1 MSLQQRYEI
10 FPYSWVS
17 DDKDEKGTTIDIYG
31 VDRKGESVAVKINDF
46 TPYVYIELPQM
57 NWTPEKIALLRRE
70 INKQTSDKITGI
82 GAPLEFCFMK
92 DYTKLY
98 YANMKDGEKIKY
110 PFIKA
115 YFASRENIKKLKFKL
130 KYIRYIQGIGQIT
143 LKIHEYEAS
152 TVLQFISTKKL
163 STSGWIEFVGK
174 RVKPTEKETTCP
186 HEFIVSYKNTK
197 LLNDDRTG
205 KPLIL
210 SWDCEM
216 NSTNISAMPNPN
228 REGDRIF
235 QISCVFFRQGD
246 SLDKMEK
253 YLLTLVPKSDLN
265 LHLDGITIRK
275 FKTEGDLILGFTNI
289 IQEKNPNILV
299 GYNIFG
305 FDIQYVCTRSKLSAT
320 GNCYNRFV
328 KMGVRPHISAQEKT
342 IKWTSSAYKDQNFQ
356 FLDAEGRLFVDL
368 LPLVKRDYK
377 LNNYQLKT
385 VATHFIGQTKDPL
398 DHKGIFKCYN
408 LGMKGGE
415 KGKKALELVG
425 KYCVQDSALVVVL
438 FEKLKTWIG
447 LCEMSRLTK
456 VPHFA
461 LFTQGQQLKV
471 FSQVY
476 YKCTQDKIVVD
487 KDSYVANANDFY
499 VGATVLDPVPGVYDK
514 VVPLDFNSLYPSMA
528 IAYNL
533 SWDTLVNDNTP
544 EGKAIP
550 DSDCNIFEW
559 DDHIGCDHDP
569 RIIRKKELDKIID
582 KKEKDLKIARTAR
595 DKKENKFHRQDY
607 VEKVADLLEETKP
620 FRKERSTIMKKKN
633 KHIICEHRRFRFLKK
648 PEGVLASLL
657 RNLLDARKAVKNEMK
672 DIAKKN
678 KEQIS
683 DADKKAF
690 ESLLEVYEQRQLAL
704 KLSANSG
711 YGATGVQKG
720 YLPMMAVAMCI
731 TYMGRKSIETS
742 IKAINT
748 EYKGKLV
755 YGDTD
760 SNYVSFSHL
769 NTAKECW
776 EYAEFVASEISK
788 KFPPPIKIAFEEKIY
803 WVFAILTKKRYMSL
817 ACKKDGIIDREI
829 QKKGVLLSRRD
840 NANVVRQIYSKL
852 MMGWFDKLDPDV
864 IIYNLLED
872 WNRMCSRYYP
882 YSDFVVTKAVG
893 SIAKSEKGEYI
904 ITEEKDEKGKTVH
917 KCGSYK
923 VDKLPDD
930 EKERIREL
938 ERKMCDTVEE
948 YYLTQFPAQVQ
959 LAEKMRRRGNIVDA
973 GTRLEYV
980 ITTQGGLR
988 AKQFEKIES
997 YDYFLKHTKSL
1008 EIDYYSYMKL
1018 MSTPFDQVLNIVLS
1032 TSKHESANPTN
1043 TFENKEVN
1051 FALAQFKFRS
1061 KARLNMLNQLKKL
1074 FAPKLIFRE

>member
-1 MSLQQRYEI
+1 MALTKHCI
-10 FPYSWVS
+10 FPYYWSS
-17 DDKDEKGTTIDIYG
+17 DDTDENSTIIDIYG
-31 VDRKGESVAVKINDF
+31 VDKKGDSVYVKINDF
-46 TPYVYIELPQM
+46 TPYVYIELPT
-57 NWTPEKIALLRRE
+57 NIVWSPEKVALLRRE
-70 INKQTSDKITGI
+70 INKQTSDKITGF
-82 GAPLEFCFMK
+82 GAPKEFCFIK

-98 YANMKDGEKIKY
+98 YANMNGGQKIKY

-115 YFASRENIKKLKFKL
+115 YFPSKANIKKLKFKL

-174 RVKPTEKETTCP
+174 KVKENEKESSCP

-197 LLNDDRTG
+197 LLEDDTTG
-205 KPLIL
+205 RPLL
-210 SWDCEM
+210 MSFDLEV
-216 NSTNISAMPNPN
+216 NSSNISSMPKI
-228 REGDRIF
+228 EKDADKVF
-235 QISCVFFRQGD
+235 QISCVFLRQGD
-246 SLDKMEK
+246 NPDKMEK
-253 YLLTLVPKSDLN
+253 YLLTLVPKSDLD
-265 LHLDGITIRK
+265 LQLDGITIRK
-275 FKTEGDLILGFTNI
+275 FKNEGDLLLGFTTL
-289 IQEKNPNILV
+289 IQEKKVNVIM
-299 GYNIFG
+299 GYNIFN
-305 FDIQYVCTRSKLSAT
+305 FDIPFLIGKSKLNCT
-320 GNCYNRFV
+320 GCCYKHFIRQGF
-328 KMGVRPHISAQEKT
+328 KKLQAQEKT

-408 LGMKGGE
+408 LGMKGGD

-514 VVPLDFNSLYPSMA
+514 VVPLDFNSLYPSMS

-533 SWDTLVNDNTP
+533 SWDTFVNDNTP

-550 DSDCNIFEW
+550 DCDCNIFEW
-559 DDHIGCDHDP
+559 DDHIGCEHDP
-569 RIIRKKELDKIID
+569 RIVRKKELDKIIE
-582 KKEKDLKIARTAR
+582 KKEKELKITRTAR

-607 VEKVADLLEETKP
+607 VEKVAELIEEIKP
-620 FRKERSTIMKKKN
+620 FRKERSAIMKKKN

-776 EYAEFVASEISK
+776 EYAELVASEISK

-840 NANVVRQIYSKL
+840 NANVVREIYKKL

-872 WNRMCSRYYP
+872 WNKLCSRYYP

-893 SIAKSEKGEYI
+893 SIAKSEKGDYL

-923 VDKLPDD
+923 VDKLPED

-938 ERKMCDTVEE
+938 ERRMCDTVEE

-959 LAEKMRRRGNIVDA
+959 LAEKMRRRGDIVDA

-980 ITTQGGLR
+980 ITTQGGLK

-1018 MSTPFDQVLNIVLS
+1018 MAKPFDQVLNII
-1032 TSKHESANPTN
+1032 
-1043 TFENKEVN
+1043 FGNKEVN
-1051 FALAQFKFRS
+1051 FALSQFKYRS
-1061 KARLNMLNQLKKL
+1061 KERLNMLNQIKKL
-1074 FAPKLIFRE
+1074 FAPKLVFVK